1 MARKFEMGTHKDM
14 AWSSRLLLAGLVIV
28 LSGCAGYGPTTMP
41 DDRLAYTLAVA
52 RSLEQQLLLNIVR
65 SRYGEAPTFVDVSG
79 IVAGYEYRREGSL
92 SGEAHINNSAD
103 SFIVPNVGISL
114 TEKPTVTY
122 APLNGEGFARTLVAP
137 IPPHLILLLLQ
148 SGCSAESV
156 LNMSVSSINGYRNIL
171 PRMGA
176 SVPADPEFAN
186 ITRLIHELQD
196 LGAVDFSVREEKDKK
211 RAIYLTIRTSGDATA
226 QSRETALRKVLGID
240 EKVGEIPISV
250 GLLRPVDGGITMY
263 TFSLFQMLV
272 AQSKNVSVPDGAP
285 ALKVVPGKS
294 SGAMQPAI
302 RINSGKERPRS
313 ASAAVPYGGYWYW
326 VDRDDDVSKVTL
338 MGFTMLYRLLESGAP
353 GNLPVLTIP
362 AG

>member
-1 MARKFEMGTHKDM
+1 MALENNKTTVR
-14 AWSSRLLLAGLVIV
+14 ASLLLGALAAA

-52 RSLEQQLLLNIVR
+52 RSLEEQLLLNIVR

-79 IVAGYEYRREGSL
+79 IVAGYEYKREGSIT
-92 SGEAHINNSAD
+92 GEAHINNAAD
-103 SFIVPNVGISL
+103 SFVSPGVVISL

-122 APLNGEGFARTLVAP
+122 APLNGEGFARTLIAP

-148 SGCSAESV
+148 SGWGAESV

-176 SVPADPEFAN
+176 STPADPEFGKV
-186 ITRLIHELQD
+186 TRLIHELQD
-196 LGAVDFSVREEKDKK
+196 SGAVDFSVREEKDKK
-211 RAIYLTIRTSGDATA
+211 RAIYLTIRTSGDVAA
-226 QSRETALRKVLGID
+226 QAREGALRKLLGID
-240 EKVGEIPISV
+240 ESVGEIPISV

-272 AQSKNVSVPDGAP
+272 AQSKNVSVPEGAP
-285 ALKVVPGKS
+285 ALKVAPGA
-294 SGAMQPAI
+294 GAGTMQPAI
-302 RINSGKERPRS
+302 AIRSGKERPK
-313 ASAAVPYGGYWYW
+313 AAAAAVPYGGYWYW

-338 MGFTMLYRLLESGAP
+338 MGFTMLYRLLESGSP